1 MFARSLI
8 RTTATTMPVART
20 MMARKITTAAPAQ
33 PGPIRAFFRDV
44 PIPVDAYPL
53 IGIVVVM
60 CSGATYMLSKH
71 IYEDRDHLRWAPHR
85 GGVKFIVPQ

>member
-33 PGPIRAFFRDV
+33 LGPIRAFFRDV

-53 IGIVVVM
+53 IGIVVIM
-60 CSGATYMLSKH
+60 CSGATYSTFFFIFSR
-71 IYEDRDHLRWAPHR
+71 IYSS
-85 GGVKFIVPQ
+85 